1 MFIYVLLLGLLF
13 AVCYFGVAI
22 YYINL
27 PDEFRVEPSRLF
39 GGARRDRTADLLHAI
54 SHRLILISYN
64 QIVQSSLFW
73 SFKDSKS
80 LMPIGL

>member
-27 PDEFRVEPSRLF
+27 PDEYRVEPTTLF
-39 GGARRDRTADLLHAI
+39 RWAIGWTILFLIMSVIAIYGGREI
-54 SHRLILISYN
+54 YEFISYW
-64 QIVQSSLFW
+64 W
-73 SFKDSKS
+73 SRQF
-80 LMPIGL
+80 PN